1 MKEIV
6 IISGKGGTGK
16 TSLSAS
22 FAALAERAGVV
33 DCDVDA
39 PNLAIVLKPRIEE
52 STPFTG
58 GKIAV
63 PDRDACTACGC
74 CVESCRFGAI
84 ALRAAADEPD
94 RESAVVDPLACEG
107 CAVCTAV
114 CPEGAIHL
122 EPVVNGEWFVSRT
135 RYGPFVHARLGLGQ
149 DNSGKLV
156 ARVRKEARA
165 LAERESLDL
174 LISDG
179 PPGIGCPV
187 IASLGGADL
196 VLIVAEPT
204 VAAIHDFERV
214 ADLAR
219 HFEIPALVCINK
231 ADLNPSLA
239 DRLEHR
245 AEALGVA
252 TVGRIPY
259 HQDFVHAQI
268 RQTTVVEYAPRG
280 VGTVVRGVWERIT
293 RRLELETTVPSRPSP
308 TMP

>member
-6 IISGKGGTGK
+6 IVSGKGGTGK

-22 FAALAERAGVV
+22 FAALAERAAVA

-39 PNLAIVLKPRIEE
+39 PNLAIVLEPRIER

-58 GKIAV
+58 GTIAV
-63 PDRDACTACGC
+63 PDRAACNACGC
-74 CVESCRFGAI
+74 CVESCRFEAI
-84 ALRAAADEPD
+84 ALEAQADDSD
-94 RESAVVDPLACEG
+94 RDCAVVDRLACEG
-107 CAVCTAV
+107 CGVCAAV

-122 EPVVNGEWFVSRT
+122 APVVNGEWFVSRT
-135 RYGPFVHARLGLGQ
+135 RYGPFVHARLGPGQ

-165 LAERESLDL
+165 LAKRESLDL

-204 VAAIHDFERV
+204 VSAIHDFERV
-214 ADLAR
+214 AELAR
-219 HFEIPALVCINK
+219 HFTVPALVCINK

-239 DRLEHR
+239 DRLEHA

-252 TVGRIPY
+252 TVGRVPY
-259 HQDFVHAQI
+259 DDDFVQAQI
-268 RQTTVVEYAPRG
+268 RKATVIEYAPRG
-280 VGTVVRGVWERIT
+280 IGAVVHGIWERIT
-293 RRLELETTVPSRPSP
+293 RRLDLETTARPRPSP
-308 TMP
+308 TLP

>member
-6 IISGKGGTGK
+6 VVSGKGGTGK

-22 FAALAERAGVV
+22 FAALAERAGVA

-39 PNLAIVLKPRIEE
+39 PNLAIVLAPRIEK

-74 CVESCRFGAI
+74 CVESCRFEAI
-84 ALRAAADEPD
+84 ALEAPADDRD
-94 RESAVVDPLACEG
+94 RESAVVDRLSCEG
-107 CAVCTAV
+107 CGVCAAV

-156 ARVRKEARA
+156 ALVRKEARA

-187 IASLGGADL
+187 IASIGGADL

-204 VAAIHDFERV
+204 VSALHDFERV
-214 ADLAR
+214 AELAR
-219 HFEIPALVCINK
+219 HFEVPALVCINK

-239 DRLEHR
+239 DRLEHA

-259 HQDFVHAQI
+259 DDDFVHAQI
-268 RQTTVVEYAPRG
+268 RQATVIEYAPRG
-280 VGTVVRGVWERIT
+280 IGAVVRSVWERISK
-293 RRLELETTVPSRPSP
+293 RIVLAPADRPERSP
-308 TMP
+308 ATS